1 MRYDLA
7 RRPGRGDG
15 RPAGGPAERHVP
27 HDYDPYEGGPR
38 RIIVSSGM
46 AALIVGGAVGSYF
59 GVVNG
64 LGALLDR
71 PPAPA
76 ALPTM
81 SGDSDITAM
90 GTPGA
95 AAAGRERAGR
105 AVAGS
110 GAARADGTAPGAAA
124 GDPAGVSA
132 GGSAG
137 RAVGRVT
144 PMGPPTLETT
154 PDAPDPTPWPG
165 AEGPGYP
172 TDPAYPP
179 DPTGPADPS
188 VDPVDPTTATPWPTD
203 SGEPLPSTDPGSGAT
218 GGPAGAATNGA
229 PSWEPTGWE
238 NRGRWD
244 GRGRSD
250 RGRGEDRG
258 RWEDRSERGSKA
270 ESDGGTWTRNGGAFD
285 CPQ

>member
-7 RRPGRGDG
+7 RRPGRGDP
-15 RPAGGPAERHVP
+15 RPGPAERHVP

-38 RIIVSSGM
+38 RIIVTSGM

-76 ALPTM
+76 ALPTV
-81 SGDSDITAM
+81 SGDSDVTAL

-95 AAAGRERAGR
+95 AAANREHAGR
-105 AVAGS
+105 AAAGS
-110 GAARADGTAPGAAA
+110 GAAKADADGTGPRGS
-124 GDPAGVSA
+124 AGVST
-132 GGSAG
+132 GISAG
-137 RAVGRVT
+137 RAVGRAT
-144 PMGPPTLETT
+144 PPAPTLETT
-154 PDAPDPTPWPG
+154 PDAPDPTPWPDV
-165 AEGPGYP
+165 AEPGYP

-179 DPTGPADPS
+179 DPSGPADPS
-188 VDPVDPTTATPWPTD
+188 ADPSADPADPTPATPWPTG
-203 SGEPLPSTDPGSGAT
+203 SGEPFPDTDPESAG
-218 GGPAGAATNGA
+218 GAAGESVPGA

-244 GRGRSD
+244 GRGWSGGDRWSD
-250 RGRGEDRG
+250 RGGD
-258 RWEDRSERGSKA
+258 WAKA
-270 ESDGGTWTRNGGAFD
+270 ESGGGTWTRNDGTSD
-285 CPQ
+285 CP